1 MGGGGPLVKIMTARF
16 IAILLWL
23 FLAHQQMTGGSHCAY
38 CWLLWFC
45 CTGHSMLAQSFSPL
59 LLVQL
64 VHPSQH
70 SVWISNISLFLQFYV
85 FLGEICVRLSMWQL
99 AHNCFIFSMF
109 DCSRG
114 EWDVSISGSKCGFSV
129 LSPPDRSFL
138 SPPPLTPHPYIQ
150 NAKLLAESTT
160 FI

>member
-1 MGGGGPLVKIMTARF
+1 MH
-16 IAILLWL
+16 IADCFDSVVQATLCLHRAFLPFFLCSLSIRPSIRCGFPIFL
-23 FLAHQQMTGGSHCAY
+23 F
-38 CWLLWFC
+38 FC
-45 CTGHSMLAQSFSPL
+45 
-59 LLVQL
+59 
-64 VHPSQH
+64 
-70 SVWISNISLFLQFYV
+70 NFYV